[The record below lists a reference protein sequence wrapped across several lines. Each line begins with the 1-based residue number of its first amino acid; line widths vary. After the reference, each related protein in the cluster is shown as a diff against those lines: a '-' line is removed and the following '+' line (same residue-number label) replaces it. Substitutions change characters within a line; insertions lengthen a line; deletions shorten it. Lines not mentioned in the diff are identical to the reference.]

1 MLPVAVSFG
10 VHPLHFALVMLVN
23 LNVGLNTPPVGVC
36 LFTVTPIARVS
47 MERIIPQVMPFVA
60 AEMVAVLVLTYV
72 PDLVLFLPRLTG
84 FID

>member
-1 MLPVAVSFG
+1 
-10 VHPLHFALVMLVN
+10 
-23 LNVGLNTPPVGVC
+23 
-36 LFTVTPIARVS
+36 
-47 MERIIPQVMPFVA
+47 MPFVA